1 MNGGLLQ
8 DVIQKILDGV
18 TTMEDPGQVCYLHW
32 IFLCAKQIHNVTKT
46 AMAFLVDCK
55 SGLNNSFDK
64 TRPEMINFVAMPWLE
79 FLSNQHLHE
88 FALVKC

>member
-1 MNGGLLQ
+1 
-8 DVIQKILDGV
+8 VIQKILDGV
-18 TTMEDPGQVCYLHW
+18 TTMEDPGQVCYLHC
-32 IFLCAKQIHNVTKT
+32 ICLCAKQIHNVTKT

-55 SGLNNSFDK
+55 SGLNNSFYNSFDK

>member
-1 MNGGLLQ
+1 
-8 DVIQKILDGV
+8 
-18 TTMEDPGQVCYLHW
+18 MEDPGQVCYLHC
-32 IFLCAKQIHNVTKT
+32 ICLCAKQIHNVTKT

>member
-1 MNGGLLQ
+1 
-8 DVIQKILDGV
+8 
-18 TTMEDPGQVCYLHW
+18 
-32 IFLCAKQIHNVTKT
+32 
-46 AMAFLVDCK
+46 MAFLVDCK

-64 TRPEMINFVAMPWLE
+64 TRPEMINFVAMPWLG